1 MKSILG
7 LMIFIIFVYLTGC
20 STSQQTT
27 QSTETGKDSVYVF
40 DSKPDTTTS
49 EVPALEYP
57 DMGMTYYV
65 VQIGAFTT
73 KDRAQRFADDS
84 KQSLPFNV
92 KISFSQQN
100 NLYVVQ
106 LADYYTSRSEAES
119 VRNELWKDE
128 KFKDAWILTIYK

>member
-7 LMIFIIFVYLTGC
+7 LMIFIILVYLTGC

-73 KDRAQRFADDS
+73 KERAQRFADES

>member
-1 MKSILG
+1 MRSSLILVI
-7 LMIFIIFVYLTGC
+7 LALFIYLSGC
-20 STSQQTT
+20 STSQQTQT
-27 QSTETGKDSVYVF
+27 TDTGKDSVYVF
-40 DSKPDTTTS
+40 DSVPDTS
-49 EVPALEYP
+49 SDEIPSLKYP

-73 KDRAQRFADDS
+73 RERAQRFVSETKA
-84 KQSLPFNV
+84 SLPFNV

>member
-1 MKSILG
+1 MKNISG
-7 LMIFIIFVYLTGC
+7 LMIFIMLVYLTGC
-20 STSQQTT
+20 STSQQT
-27 QSTETGKDSVYVF
+27 QSTDTGKDSVYVF
-40 DSKPDTTTS
+40 DSVPDTTA
-49 EVPALEYP
+49 EKVPALEYP

-73 KDRAQRFADDS
+73 QERAQRFAEES

>member
-1 MKSILG
+1 MRSSLILVIPA
-7 LMIFIIFVYLTGC
+7 LFIYLSGC
-20 STSQQTT
+20 STSQQTQT
-27 QSTETGKDSVYVF
+27 TDTGKDSVYVF
-40 DSKPDTTTS
+40 EPVPDTS
-49 EVPALEYP
+49 SDEIPSLKYP

-73 KDRAQRFADDS
+73 RERAQRFVSETKA
-84 KQSLPFNV
+84 SLPYNV

-119 VRNELWKDE
+119 VRSELWKDE

>member
-1 MKSILG
+1 MKSSLIL
-7 LMIFIIFVYLTGC
+7 LILVLSIYLAGC
-20 STSQQTT
+20 SSSQQT
-27 QSTETGKDSVYVF
+27 QSTDSGKDSVYVF
-40 DSKPDTTTS
+40 DSKPDTLS
-49 EVPALEYP
+49 DAIPSLKYP

-73 KDRAQRFADDS
+73 RDRAQRFVSETKA
-84 KQSLPFNV
+84 SLPFNV

>member
-1 MKSILG
+1 MRSSLILVI
-7 LMIFIIFVYLTGC
+7 LALFIYLSGC
-20 STSQQTT
+20 STSQQTQT
-27 QSTETGKDSVYVF
+27 TDTGKDSVYVF
-40 DSKPDTTTS
+40 ESVPDTS
-49 EVPALEYP
+49 SDEIPSLKYP

-73 KDRAQRFADDS
+73 RERAQRFVSETKA
-84 KQSLPFNV
+84 SLPYNV

-119 VRNELWKDE
+119 VRSELWKDE

>member
-1 MKSILG
+1 MKSFFG
-7 LMIFIIFVYLTGC
+7 LMIFIILVYLTGC

-40 DSKPDTTTS
+40 NSKPDTTTS

-73 KDRAQRFADDS
+73 KERAQRFADES
-84 KQSLPFNV
+84 KQSLPYNV